1 MDVEIVGD
9 RAYVVDGY
17 STGLEVYDI
26 SNPND
31 PLRVFAAGPAA
42 WRCAVSGDTL
52 LFVFCRRS
60 GVTIWDISGTGIP
73 LFQGQYDPPGAL
85 EALEGGV
92 LVDSVL
98 FCAAHQN
105 GIYAVSVADLQ
116 NPYKLSEFTADSSAA
131 WNIVAVDSFLYVAN
145 GRHGLVVIGL
155 EGGMHQVSTLPLP
168 GVANDINVLGNTL
181 AISLGADGLAAVNI
195 NQPHQ
200 PVICD
205 TISTG
210 GCVWGSGTIDNIV
223 ISGSWRVMELFD
235 LSDPYNIT
243 KTGWDDTK
251 TWAHGTDI
259 RSDSLIVVADWR
271 GMSCY
276 RIGADPF
283 PDIDVYP
290 QNIDF
295 GSVSDTAETLV
306 TVRNTGTTIL
316 HVSSIYTPSSI
327 TVNPS
332 FFSVSPGD
340 SLIATVSAIGPG
352 SVYGGITYLSND
364 PDEHEKLQGV
374 YKNNTSFPQ
383 VGTAAPDFTL
393 LGSDNNHHT
402 LSQYHGKV
410 VLLEFGGAW

>member
-116 NPYKLSEFTADSSAA
+116 NPYKLSEFTTDSSAA

-251 TWAHGTDI
+251 T
-259 RSDSLIVVADWR
+259 
-271 GMSCY
+271 
-276 RIGADPF
+276 
-283 PDIDVYP
+283 
-290 QNIDF
+290 
-295 GSVSDTAETLV
+295 
-306 TVRNTGTTIL
+306 
-316 HVSSIYTPSSI
+316 
-327 TVNPS
+327 
-332 FFSVSPGD
+332 
-340 SLIATVSAIGPG
+340 
-352 SVYGGITYLSND
+352 
-364 PDEHEKLQGV
+364 
-374 YKNNTSFPQ
+374 
-383 VGTAAPDFTL
+383 
-393 LGSDNNHHT
+393 
-402 LSQYHGKV
+402 
-410 VLLEFGGAW
+410 

>member
-1 MDVEIVGD
+1 M
-9 RAYVVDGY
+9 
-17 STGLEVYDI
+17 
-26 SNPND
+26 
-31 PLRVFAAGPAA
+31 
-42 WRCAVSGDTL
+42 
-52 LFVFCRRS
+52 
-60 GVTIWDISGTGIP
+60 
-73 LFQGQYDPPGAL
+73 
-85 EALEGGV
+85 
-92 LVDSVL
+92 
-98 FCAAHQN
+98 
-105 GIYAVSVADLQ
+105 
-116 NPYKLSEFTADSSAA
+116 
-131 WNIVAVDSFLYVAN
+131 
-145 GRHGLVVIGL
+145 
-155 EGGMHQVSTLPLP
+155 
-168 GVANDINVLGNTL
+168 
-181 AISLGADGLAAVNI
+181 
-195 NQPHQ
+195 
-200 PVICD
+200 
-205 TISTG
+205 
-210 GCVWGSGTIDNIV
+210 
-223 ISGSWRVMELFD
+223 
-235 LSDPYNIT
+235 
-243 KTGWDDTK
+243 
-251 TWAHGTDI
+251 
-259 RSDSLIVVADWR
+259 VVADWR

-332 FFSVSPGD
+332 SFSVSPGD